1 MKAEQRRC
9 CNCEEHFPATTDH
22 FYTKRHTKAGAA
34 VLDYVC
40 RTCRVAIN
48 RDAEAKR
55 KAEQAATE
63 MAGPPKPT
71 QRPAGRPLAVKKPQP
86 KPQQKPARCPVPD
99 WVPMLSAWRGAVP
112 AGYGVGA

>member
-1 MKAEQRRC
+1 MKTEQRRC

-22 FYTKRHTKAGAA
+22 FYTKRRTKTGAA

-40 RTCRVAIN
+40 RPCRVAIN
-48 RDAEAKR
+48 RDAEVKR
-55 KAEQAATE
+55 KADQAVNE

-71 QRPAGRPLAVKKPQP
+71 QRPAGRPLTVKKQKPQP
-86 KPQQKPARCPVPD
+86 QPALCPVPRG
-99 WVPMLSAWRGAVP
+99 VAMLSAWRGPVP